1 MDNENSFEYEEEKN
15 EQVVSCEDEA
25 EQMAENIATEDA
37 PVEDPPAEEP
47 VLDKKELEKKE
58 KLKKKRKR
66 WKVWYIVL
74 LCLAGFYTMVLI
86 MAGGIGL
93 IDYII
98 TREEE
103 IDIDESFEL
112 SDLTDKQIIS
122 KHNYYIAST
131 DKFFTNGFDYSDVD
145 YDYSSCDAPEC
156 YFEATGFSGVKTIS
170 ASCAEEAYI
179 IFTIEAK
186 SNSPK
191 DDVKIVITSES
202 EILVEIDANTS
213 IMYKVKSEDDEHIF
227 VKVLGDEADV
237 SVTITRRIIGFN
249 EAPDI

>member
-1 MDNENSFEYEEEKN
+1 MKIVGRGDSQVSYIFDSFLGTDNARYDNGLLPGGTL
-15 EQVVSCEDEA
+15 Q
-25 EQMAENIATEDA
+25 
-37 PVEDPPAEEP
+37 
-47 VLDKKELEKKE
+47 
-58 KLKKKRKR
+58 KL
-66 WKVWYIVL
+66 
-74 LCLAGFYTMVLI
+74 
-86 MAGGIGL
+86 
-93 IDYII
+93 
-98 TREEE
+98 
-103 IDIDESFEL
+103 
-112 SDLTDKQIIS
+112 
-122 KHNYYIAST
+122 
-131 DKFFTNGFDYSDVD
+131 FTNGFDYSDVD

-202 EILVEIDANTS
+202 EILAEIDANTS